1 MNILDLV
8 IILILGLYVLGGI
21 YKGFVWNLSV
31 LGSYIA
37 AWLLAAVFMSLV
49 ASGFVQNESLFN
61 SMLSYTEG
69 SEYIYDVEYSKRP
82 ISEISNSELD
92 EIIERAALPFPI
104 GIRVREN
111 IEKEA
116 FSASGVLTLGDYF
129 NESMVMIVINIISF
143 LIVYAIARILFAIG
157 INWADYAFVF
167 PRLRRFDML
176 VSSGVGLLRGLFA
189 MFTIFML
196 VPIML
201 TVLPFEPVRELI
213 DSSFFASFFH
223 RLNFL
228 LRLIPAV

>member
-1 MNILDLV
+1 MNILDLA
-8 IILILGLYVLGGI
+8 IILILGLYILGGI
-21 YKGFVWNLSV
+21 YKGLVWNLSV

-37 AWLLAAVFMSLV
+37 SWLLAAIFMSTV
-49 ASGFVQNESLFN
+49 ASGFVQNEKLFD

-69 SEYIYDVEYSKRP
+69 SEHIYDVEYAKLPLSQ
-82 ISEISNSELD
+82 ISNSELD

-104 GIRVREN
+104 GERIREN
-111 IEKEA
+111 IEEEA
-116 FSASGVLTLGDYF
+116 FSASGVVNLGDYF

-143 LIVYAIARILFAIG
+143 LIVYTIVRVLCAVG
-157 INWADYAFVF
+157 INWVDYAFVF
-167 PRLRRFDML
+167 PRLRKYDML
-176 VSSGVGLLRGLFA
+176 VSSAVGLIRGIFA

-201 TVLPFEPVRELI
+201 TVLPFDPVRELI
-213 DSSFFASFFH
+213 DSSFLASFFH